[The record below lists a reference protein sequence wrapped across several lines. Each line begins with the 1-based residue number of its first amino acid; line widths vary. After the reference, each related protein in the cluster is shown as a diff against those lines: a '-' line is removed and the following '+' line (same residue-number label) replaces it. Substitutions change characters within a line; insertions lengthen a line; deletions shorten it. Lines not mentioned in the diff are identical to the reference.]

1 MSGKK
6 STHVSEA
13 KKKIVKDLIGLI
25 KSKKTILLASIK
37 NLPAAQFQEVCK
49 KLRGKAIIKVPRKN
63 LMFLAL
69 DNSGI
74 EHTKELEQ
82 YIGDSTA
89 ILFSDNDAFDLAGDL
104 LRNKNP
110 AKAKA
115 GQEAPEDIKV
125 QPGPT
130 DLVPGPAISELGAV
144 GIPIEIKEGK
154 IYIKSEKIIARKG
167 EKISQNAADVMSKLD
182 IRPFSVGFI
191 PLSALDL
198 KEGKMYKEIKID
210 REATLKLLK
219 EAYSRSLPFAVS
231 IGHTSKDTIGF
242 LLAKAESHAKT
253 LEKLKPVVDVKVE
266 AEEGNKELIAEEP
279 TEEVKAPK
287 GVPSAEGK
295 ETQTPS
301 ENKTSEEG
309 K

>member
-6 STHVSEA
+6 STHVSEE
-13 KKKIVKDLIGLI
+13 KKKIVKELTNLI
-25 KSKKTILLASIK
+25 KTKKTILLASIK

-74 EHTKELEQ
+74 EHAKELEKH
-82 YIGDSTA
+82 IEDSTA
-89 ILFSDNDAFDLAGDL
+89 ILFSDSDAFDLAGDL

-130 DLVPGPAISELGAV
+130 DLVPGPAISELGSV

-154 IYIKSEKIIARKG
+154 IHIKSEKILKRKG

-182 IRPFSVGFI
+182 IKPFSVGFI
-191 PLSALDL
+191 PLSALDV

-210 REATLKLLK
+210 REATLKLLR
-219 EAYSRSLPFAVS
+219 EAYGKALPFAVS
-231 IGHTSKDTIGF
+231 IGHASKDTIGF
-242 LLAKAESHAKT
+242 LLAKAEANAKT
-253 LEKLKPVVDVKVE
+253 IEKLKPVVDVKVE
-266 AEEGNKELIAEEP
+266 APKEEKKEETAEQ
-279 TEEVKAPK
+279 
-287 GVPSAEGK
+287 
-295 ETQTPS
+295 TQTPS
-301 ENKTSEEG
+301 EGKTSEEG